1 MAIYDLNDLL
11 AQRFVLASAFG
22 FDKINDS
29 IQARLEWLN
38 GQVNEQI
45 GIFAEVSEDARRIW
59 GGSSKFE
66 MKEVDEFGVA
76 RTEKGTSGVEVAFP
90 LRKMS
95 VSTGFTADYLRRA
108 TVSEISQIAI
118 NSMEAYLERMQS
130 ELKFALYNK
139 DNYSFTDKFGDGS
152 SLAVKA
158 FLNADSVDIPN
169 APDGTKFTASTH
181 NHYVGTVGASLA
193 VADIDALIANVK
205 EHGLYKGVTLFIN
218 PANVA
223 TLVALANTKFVKNTS
238 TFVIDNTASTQSA
251 FKVNPEEDS
260 NNQFVG
266 VWDGEVKVFTR
277 SWAVANYYTVCATG
291 AAEKPLILR
300 TDKYVKGLVMDYE
313 LGAHPISA
321 KTWSA
326 YVGMGANNRAGVAVL
341 DAGHQTDYTEPTLI
355 R

>member
-11 AQRFVLASAFG
+11 VQRFVLAGAFG

-66 MKEVDEFGVA
+66 MHEIDEFGVA
-76 RTEKGTSGVEVAFP
+76 RTQKATSGVEVNFP
-90 LRKMS
+90 LRKFS

-108 TVSEISQIAI
+108 TVAEIAQVAI
-118 NSMEAYLERMQS
+118 NAQEAYLERMQS

-139 DNYSFTDKFGDGS
+139 DNYSFVDKFGDGS
-152 SLAVKA
+152 TLAVKA
-158 FLNADSVDIPN
+158 FLNADSVAIPN
-169 APDGTKFTASTH
+169 APDGTEFDSS
-181 NHYVGTVGASLA
+181 NHSHYSGTIGASLA
-193 VADIDALIANVK
+193 VADIDALIENVT
-205 EHGLYKGVTLFIN
+205 EHGLTKGVALFIN
-218 PANVA
+218 AGNVS
-223 TLVALANTKFVKNTS
+223 TLLALSGTKFVKLTS
-238 TFVIDNTASTQSA
+238 ALLVPANDTVSTVA
-251 FKVNPEEDS
+251 RINPEADL
-260 NNQFVG
+260 NNVLIGF
-266 VWDGEVKVFTR
+266 WDGRVPVYTR
-277 SWAVANYYTVCATG
+277 SWGVSGYYVCVATG

-326 YVGMGANNRAGVAVL
+326 YVGMGANNRASVAVL
-341 DAGHQTDYTEPTLI
+341 DSAHQTDYTEPTLI